1 MNIQVDISDN
11 KQEQI
16 QPHGEPLTNN
26 EIKINTEDREK
37 IMKMKQDH
45 IKSEAIKMV
54 CRQTDY
60 DEQTA
65 TEKMEIANYNYEIV
79 LNEYYGITSKVSNK
93 EINLSTN
100 QMIYGEIRNL
110 MDDGARRFRINQ
122 ERSEKMNQLQQK

>member
-1 MNIQVDISDN
+1 MNIEVDISDN

-16 QPHGEPLTNN
+16 QQHGEPLTNN

-37 IMKMKQDH
+37 IMKKKQDH
-45 IKSEAIKMV
+45 IKREAIKMV

-65 TEKMEIANYNYEIV
+65 KEKMEIANYNYEIV
-79 LNEYYGITSKVSNK
+79 LNEYYGIASKVSNK

-122 ERSEKMNQLQQK
+122 ERSEKMNRLQQK